1 MKLAREQS
9 IAVKKKRI
17 KDKMWGNYALVEED
31 M

>member
-1 MKLAREQS
+1 MKLAREKS

-17 KDKMWGNYALVEED
+17 KDKIWGNYALVEED